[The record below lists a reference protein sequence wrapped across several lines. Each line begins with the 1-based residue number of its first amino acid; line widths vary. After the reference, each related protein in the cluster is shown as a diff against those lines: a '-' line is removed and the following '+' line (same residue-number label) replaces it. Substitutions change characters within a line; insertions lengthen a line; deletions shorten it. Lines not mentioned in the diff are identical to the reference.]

1 MFKMWQSIGR
11 LSRIDYCAGTLAT
24 IFAGTISCNID
35 GYRGGNDS
43 SRKDGVTKIDF
54 ANHFNRN

>member
-1 MFKMWQSIGR
+1 MSKMWQSIGR
-11 LSRIDYCAGTLAT
+11 LWRIDYCTGALTT
-24 IFAGTISCNID
+24 IFAGRISCNID

-43 SRKDGVTKIDF
+43 SRKDGVPKIDF